1 MENSV
6 LEKKSKSFLASFV
19 KNFKSNIS
27 EFIPLF
33 GFIGVIIFFAVTTQG
48 LSLSAFNIKILIN
61 QGVILAIIA
70 TGATFEF
77 TMGAFDISLG
87 AITCLASV
95 IGAMTANVSGSPII
109 MLIACLVCAVAISIV
124 NGACI
129 AVFKLPSFI
138 VTLATMNIMAA
149 VVSLLLGLN
158 SMITVTHDFSYLD
171 TTNVKLLVLII
182 MMALS
187 ILMFNYNKLG
197 RADKIIGGNSVV
209 AVQSGISILKSTIY
223 TFILS
228 GIGIGLG
235 AFLLLIRTSSVSTQT
250 GSAFGFDLIIAIVL
264 GGMPISGG
272 ARSKITSAIIGA
284 FTVTALNNGLVILGV
299 STGVLQAVRGILFLL
314 VVALMAMKTR
324 GKFLIR

>member
-95 IGAMTANVSGSPII
+95 IGAMTANVS
-109 MLIACLVCAVAISIV
+109 C
-124 NGACI
+124 
-129 AVFKLPSFI
+129 K
-138 VTLATMNIMAA
+138 
-149 VVSLLLGLN
+149 
-158 SMITVTHDFSYLD
+158 
-171 TTNVKLLVLII
+171 
-182 MMALS
+182 
-187 ILMFNYNKLG
+187 
-197 RADKIIGGNSVV
+197 
-209 AVQSGISILKSTIY
+209 
-223 TFILS
+223 
-228 GIGIGLG
+228 
-235 AFLLLIRTSSVSTQT
+235 
-250 GSAFGFDLIIAIVL
+250 
-264 GGMPISGG
+264 
-272 ARSKITSAIIGA
+272 
-284 FTVTALNNGLVILGV
+284 
-299 STGVLQAVRGILFLL
+299 
-314 VVALMAMKTR
+314 
-324 GKFLIR
+324 